1 MSKESKAAAFEEWK
15 RQELQRISKIHQE
28 EQQVFIDK
36 LKKEYM
42 SFQTK
47 TQKSWDEKQ
56 NQIEM
61 AMSEMQNDTKQY
73 NEAVSTKKSLEKEIS
88 ILEKELDKLRK
99 PVDDNSQEERLVRI
113 ASLKVEITKLEEQ
126 CTEKER
132 EYSEI
137 KQKKDRYK
145 RLYTDASKTLDEM
158 IQSRKSKKKSK
169 KLL

>member
-42 SFQTK
+42 TMQSK

-61 AMSEMQNDTKQY
+61 AMEEMQNDTKQY
-73 NEAVSTKKSLEKEIS
+73 NEALSTKKSLEKEVS
-88 ILEKELDKLRK
+88 SLEKELDKLRK
-99 PVDDNSQEERLVRI
+99 PVEDNSQEERLVRI
-113 ASLKVEITKLEEQ
+113 ASLKVEIQKLEEQ

-132 EYSEI
+132 EYAEI

-145 RLYTDASKTLDEM
+145 RLYTDASKTLSEM
-158 IQSRKSKKKSK
+158 TQNRKSKKKSK